1 MPDSHTTRYNDPLRC
16 LVYLSL
22 LGLGSIILTDMIVQ
36 NGYACT
42 ILADP
47 AIWTLPV
54 FPLWWIL
61 IRLKKRTKNAA
72 LRIVLQTVISLLSF
86 LPLGIAIWCTS
97 HSWLIR
103 PVESDGL
110 ATGFLLLIILCAIT
124 LCLLAIS
131 LLIGEVEPPAR
142 KKKEPSSILAAPES
156 KEIGLINIEHNSAYD
171 HVVITLNQYGKEV
184 FEYWLTSLI
193 PKYDHEFGCSDETSI
208 QPSSGDDYTPCGFYN
223 FSHAPVD
230 DIYGEIQI
238 KDYPGTLM
246 LDANRNGII
255 RLLET
260 VTALSEQQPETSC
273 HANTVPDAHDIPKPY
288 ASVITF
294 RFIKDVSAG
303 MITPTET

>member
-1 MPDSHTTRYNDPLRC
+1 MPFSPKRRYTYPLLAFFIVSILREDSKNNKY
-16 LVYLSL
+16 SL
-22 LGLGSIILTDMIVQ
+22 FLLTDF
-36 NGYACT
+36 
-42 ILADP
+42 

-54 FPLWWIL
+54 LPLWWLL
-61 IRLKKRTKNAA
+61 IRWKKHTRTPK
-72 LRIVLQTVISLLSF
+72 LRIVQQLSISLLSF
-86 LPLGIAIWCTS
+86 LPWGIASWCIT
-97 HSWLIR
+97 HAWLVFPEKADIC
-103 PVESDGL
+103 G
-110 ATGFLLLIILCAIT
+110 TGFLILT
-124 LCLLAIS
+124 TPCLLAVS
-131 LLIGEVEPPAR
+131 LWIGKVATIAKRPPSVPATSP
-142 KKKEPSSILAAPES
+142 PSQES
-156 KEIGLINIEHNSAYD
+156 EDICLINVEHNSAYD

-184 FEYWLTSLI
+184 LEYWLTSLI
-193 PKYDHEFGCSDETSI
+193 PKYDHEFGCPDETSI

-260 VTALSEQQPETSC
+260 VAALSEQQPETSC
-273 HANTVPDAHDIPKPY
+273 HANTVPDANTSDAHDIPKPY